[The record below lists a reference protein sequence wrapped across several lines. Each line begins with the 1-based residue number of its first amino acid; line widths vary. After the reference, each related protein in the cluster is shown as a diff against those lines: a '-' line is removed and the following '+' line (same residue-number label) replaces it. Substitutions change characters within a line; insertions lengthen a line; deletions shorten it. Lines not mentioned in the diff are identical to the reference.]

1 MWKSCRLLVLLCA
14 VLCACMSASTAAA
27 KDWAEVGRYTHSYWN
42 AEEVG
47 VDAMYIATIDMG
59 SIECHSDARYTY
71 YSVDGLRRTV
81 DENAGIYGE
90 ADLYAYR
97 FRHDKKTGEWRC
109 LQYYVPAFDRTYDKD
124 TDFEPFG
131 ALLEAGDITA
141 DGGVFLTAPDR
152 TLGYIARHVR
162 GGGFG
167 GVIRQ
172 EQLRQGEAAYVLRA
186 VLARHKGEKITSL
199 DEGKI
204 TRDGGYPI
212 F

>member
-1 MWKSCRLLVLLCA
+1 MWESCRLLVLLCA
-14 VLCACMSASTAAA
+14 VLCACMSANTAAA

-47 VDAMYIATIDMG
+47 VDAMYIATINMD

-109 LQYYVPAFDRTYDKD
+109 LQYYVPA
-124 TDFEPFG
+124 
-131 ALLEAGDITA
+131 
-141 DGGVFLTAPDR
+141 PDR
-152 TLGYIARHVR
+152 TPGYIARHVR
-162 GGGFG
+162 GGGVG

-172 EQLRQGEAAYVLRA
+172 EQLRQGETAYVLRA
-186 VLARHKGEKITSL
+186 VLARQKGEKITSL